1 VSVWTAIEWDSRG
14 YMSSVTMKCAAGMV
28 LTLAVLALPAAAQ
41 EKSVAPGINERFLEG
56 RNYGEF
62 VDQFEREGREIF
74 DRRHDILKA
83 VGLKPGMAV
92 ADIGA
97 GSGLFT
103 QLFARE
109 VGPGGKVYALEIN
122 PVMVTSI
129 VRRLQE
135 EGYRNVE
142 GQVSTAKTV
151 PVPPASLDVAFTSDV
166 YHHFEYPQII
176 LRAIREALK
185 PGGIFIVVDFER
197 IPGVSSQRILEHV
210 RAGKETVIKEVEA
223 EGFRMV
229 EEKKLLQQNYFV
241 RFEKPR

>member
-1 VSVWTAIEWDSRG
+1 MNTGGWLKLLAEAFVVWAMFAG
-14 YMSSVTMKCAAGMV
+14 YACA
-28 LTLAVLALPAAAQ
+28 Q
-41 EKSVAPGINERFLEG
+41 QQSVAPGINERFEQST
-56 RNYGEF
+56 NFGEF

-74 DRRHDILKA
+74 DQRHAILKE
-83 VGLKPGMAV
+83 VRLKPGMAV

-103 QLFARE
+103 QMFARE

-122 PVMVTSI
+122 PVMVNNI
-129 VRRLQE
+129 VRRLRE

-142 GQVSTAKTV
+142 GYVSTAKTV

-166 YHHFEYPQII
+166 YHHFEFPQVI
-176 LRAIREALK
+176 LQAIRTALK
-185 PGGIFIVVDFER
+185 PGGTLIVVDFER
-197 IPGVSSQRILEHV
+197 IPGVSSERILSHV

-229 EEKKLLQQNYFV
+229 EERKIMQQNYFV
-241 RFEKPR
+241 RFVKQ

>member
-1 VSVWTAIEWDSRG
+1 MTGVEVMRRVVRLSAFWLLLWSAL
-14 YMSSVTMKCAAGMV
+14 AG
-28 LTLAVLALPAAAQ
+28 PAGAQ

>member
-1 VSVWTAIEWDSRG
+1 MNRVKTRYTARI
-14 YMSSVTMKCAAGMV
+14 V
-28 LTLAVLALPAAAQ
+28 LALTVLALPVAAQ

-241 RFEKPR
+241 RFEKPK